1 MSGRQVV
8 LLIIAGGVIF
18 VMGLALGM
26 WLLGVWGK

>member
-8 LLIIAGGVIF
+8 LLIVAGGVIF
-18 VMGLALGM
+18 VMGLAIGM

>member
-8 LLIIAGGVIF
+8 LLIVAGGVIF